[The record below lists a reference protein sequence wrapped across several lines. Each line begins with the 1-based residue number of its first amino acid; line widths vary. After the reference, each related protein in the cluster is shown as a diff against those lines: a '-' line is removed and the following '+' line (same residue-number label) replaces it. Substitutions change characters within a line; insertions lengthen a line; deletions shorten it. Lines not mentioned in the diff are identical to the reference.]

1 MSTETV
7 TPANPFRTPIVTNSK
22 SPRVFPGGFSMPVL
36 PDGAWQD
43 AKDKTG
49 PDPPWGSGPW
59 SAQQGA
65 VQVPLF
71 YSAVYRVRTVAIC
84 ARLAVLSGARV
95 LLPIPEIT
103 PSPTAQVMA
112 STA

>member
-1 MSTETV
+1 MSTETG

-22 SPRVFPGGFSMPVL
+22 SPQGL
-36 PDGAWQD
+36 
-43 AKDKTG
+43 
-49 PDPPWGSGPW
+49 PWGDFPCPFCRTGHGRTPRTKQGRTPHGGP
-59 SAQQGA
+59 ALGLPNRGQCEYR
-65 VQVPLF
+65 F

>member
-1 MSTETV
+1 MSTETG

-22 SPRVFPGGFSMPVL
+22 PSRVFPGGLFYARFAGRGMAGRQGQNRAGPHGGPALGL
-36 PDGAWQD
+36 PNRGQC
-43 AKDKTG
+43 KYR
-49 PDPPWGSGPW
+49 
-59 SAQQGA
+59 
-65 VQVPLF
+65 F